1 MKLKKGTAPAFELL
15 LTAVFIVPALASCG
29 ATGSSRPAATTSPA
43 VTPSTAVTLTPSA
56 ALAPAVTLI
65 PTVSPEPTATPESGF
80 SVFSGSGEPKDVTYE
95 IDASVNDSMP
105 MYRFIASGVTDADL
119 YHLNSADWY
128 GRYGLVTGLDILDA
142 DGTAILSADFTDNSA
157 GGNGIYLELMS
168 TMGLHVADVNFDG
181 NLDVI
186 VLDGFSGAHS
196 NTWYDCWLW
205 DPATSSFAACPSF
218 SQICNP
224 SIDSDNQCI
233 YSSGGSGAS
242 NQLWEIY
249 QFIEGQFVVT
259 NSLEY
264 NIGYNKGDI
273 EYQFHE
279 EKLENGE
286 MVTVRDKTVQT
297 DDYYTAIASAGYAD
311 DNLWQL
317 NNPRWYMYGMRS
329 ADQYLGGVAG
339 S

>member
-1 MKLKKGTAPAFELL
+1 MNLKKGTVLAFALL
-15 LTAVFIVPALASCG
+15 LTAVFTVPALASCG
-29 ATGSSRPAATTSPA
+29 ATGAARPAATTSPTIMPSAA
-43 VTPSTAVTLTPSA
+43 VTMTPSA
-56 ALAPAVTLI
+56 ALGPAVT
-65 PTVSPEPTATPESGF
+65 PTPTATPEPSF
-80 SVFSGSGEPKDVTYE
+80 SMYSAPDEPKNVTYE
-95 IDASVNDSMP
+95 IDANVNDSMP
-105 MYRFIASGVTDADL
+105 MYRFIASGVTDSDL
-119 YHLNSADWY
+119 YHVNSTDWY
-128 GRYGLVTGLDILDA
+128 TKFGLVTGLDVLDT
-142 DGTAILSADFTDNSA
+142 DGTTILSADFTGNSI
-157 GGNGIYLELMS
+157 GGNSIYLELMS
-168 TMGLHVADVNFDG
+168 TMGLHVVDVNFDG

-186 VLDGFSGAHS
+186 VLDGFGGAHS

-205 DPATSSFAACPSF
+205 DPVASSFAECPSF

-224 SIDSDNQCI
+224 SIDPDKQCI
-233 YSSGGSGAS
+233 YSTGGSGAS

-249 QFIEGQFVVT
+249 KFIKGQFVVA

-264 NIGYNKGDI
+264 NIVYDKNGI
-273 EYQFHE
+273 AYQFHE

-297 DDYYTAIASAGYAD
+297 NDYYAAITSAGYAD